1 MEMFEG
7 HEARLLSLTCLLVCR
22 LRTVEASAIYRGG
35 EMQKRKALTL
45 QIAGTFALATLVGAS
60 AFAESRH
67 LGGTRGGG
75 SSRGS
80 GGFSRGFSGSSH
92 GFTGSSRSFG
102 GFSRGSSGRGS
113 IGRPNFSSRFGGG
126 GSRPSYGSRQSYGRS
141 APRVYRNSPRAG
153 TSYGRGG
160 AYRGGNYYNNG
171 SRFYGRGRVDRVVPY
186 HGGYHVYL
194 GGWGY
199 PFFVPYRFYD
209 PFRFR
214 IGLFVGFNA
223 FYDPLGYYSVYGWP
237 GYYPPP
243 VYAAGPTVYRD
254 GYNNYDGSELRGV
267 VESIDLRSGTVLV
280 IEDGSNRRTTALLP
294 PRDRRV
300 DDIRVGD
307 YVELSGSWVRG
318 RNYDFDSDTLDRLD
332 PTRR

>member
-1 MEMFEG
+1 
-7 HEARLLSLTCLLVCR
+7 
-22 LRTVEASAIYRGG
+22 
-35 EMQKRKALTL
+35 MQKSKALTL
-45 QIAGTFALATLVGAS
+45 QVAGTFALAMLVGTS

-67 LGGTRGGG
+67 LGGTRSGG

-80 GGFSRGFSGSSH
+80 GGFSRGSGSFSR
-92 GFTGSSRSFG
+92 GSG
-102 GFSRGSSGRGS
+102 GFSRGSGNSSRGSGSFSRGS
-113 IGRPNFSSRFGGG
+113 INRERFAPGFS
-126 GSRPSYGSRQSYGRS
+126 RS
-141 APRVYRNSPRAG
+141 APRQSYNRGYSAPRSYNRGYSAPRSYRGSN
-153 TSYGRGG
+153 YGRGTPS
-160 AYRGGNYYNNG
+160 YRGGNYYNNG
-171 SRFYGRGRVDRVVPY
+171 SRFFGRGRIERVVPY
-186 HGGYHVYL
+186 RGGYRVFL

-199 PFFVPYRFYD
+199 PFFVPYRYYD

-243 VYAAGPTVYRD
+243 VYASGPTVYRD
-254 GYNNYDGSELRGV
+254 GSNYDDGAEVRGI
-267 VESIDLRSGTVLV
+267 VENIDLHSGTAIV
-280 IEDGSNRRTTALLP
+280 IEDQSNRRTTVLLP

-318 RNYDFDSDTLDRLD
+318 RSYEFDADALDRLD
-332 PTRR
+332 PKR